1 MRLAFS
7 VLDSSDEQATQFAEA
22 ILAAKRDV
30 RVCKRCCNIA
40 MSDLCP
46 ICEDD
51 TREEGV
57 ICVVEAPK
65 DIMAFERVREFRG
78 RYHVLGGVL
87 SPMNGI
93 GPDGLRI
100 KELLARIGEESVHE
114 VIVATNA
121 TVEGEATAM
130 YLARLLEPFGVSV
143 SRLAFGLP
151 VGGDVEYTD
160 EVTLTVASTFNF
172 PSEVT
177 THGTN
182 SVTVV
187 LCGTNITL

>member
-160 EVTLTVASTFNF
+160 EVTLHRALEGRRTIHS
-172 PSEVT
+172 
-177 THGTN
+177 
-182 SVTVV
+182 
-187 LCGTNITL
+187 